1 MDMQNCTLCPRL
13 CHVDRT
19 KNYGVCLASDKV
31 EIALVSLHQ
40 WEEPCLSGTNG
51 AGTVFF
57 SHCNMRCIFCQNH
70 EISTEGKVEIA
81 LVSLHQWEEP
91 CLSGTNGAGTVF
103 FSHCNMRCIFCQNHE
118 ISTEGKGFPVT
129 IERLAQIFLEQQAR
143 NAHCLELVTPTHYV
157 LQIIEAL
164 KLAKKQ
170 GLSIPVVYNTSGYER
185 VEVLE
190 MLKDYIDV
198 FLPDFKYYS
207 PDTAKEFSHAPD
219 YPQVVKE
226 AIDKMFELVGKPQF
240 KNNIMQKGVIIRHLI
255 LPWYYKESMEIVKY
269 IWEKYH
275 DDVYLSLM
283 NQYTPMY
290 KALTHPKLKRKL
302 TTFEYDKVV
311 DYALD
316 LGFKNCYIQQGK
328 TATTKFVPHFDGT
341 NVY

>member
-1 MDMQNCTLCPRL
+1 
-13 CHVDRT
+13 
-19 KNYGVCLASDKV
+19 
-31 EIALVSLHQ
+31 
-40 WEEPCLSGTNG
+40 
-51 AGTVFF
+51 
-57 SHCNMRCIFCQNH
+57 MRCIFCQNH
-70 EISTEGKVEIA
+70 K
-81 LVSLHQWEEP
+81 
-91 CLSGTNGAGTVF
+91 
-103 FSHCNMRCIFCQNHE
+103 